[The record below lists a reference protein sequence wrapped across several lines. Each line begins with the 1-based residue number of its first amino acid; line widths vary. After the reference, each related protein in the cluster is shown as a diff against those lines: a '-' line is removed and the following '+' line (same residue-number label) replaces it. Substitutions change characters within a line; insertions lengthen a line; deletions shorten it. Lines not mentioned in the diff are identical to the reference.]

1 MQRMPLGN
9 PSSAHWVRLNHDPL
23 HLIERDLIAA
33 AVVKPRGARGFVR
46 GHLLRHF
53 QLAAVFE
60 VRGNSGCAERVAPD
74 QGFYSRAAG
83 AAPDHEVDLRLRDA
97 PFGELLRLAL
107 RGTEQGSAFLAA
119 DAGGLDVRR
128 HVLFEVVVR
137 RHLVALTA
145 LLMQRNPPA
154 ATLKIPVLDIHARRG
169 ANARERVDHKRDEG
183 AIAEADDEGSDLPGF
198 LILPLDGDAV
208 EENPR
213 LARGEHR
220 RLARLPAVPRPADGR
235 RWVPGDPLAGHEPIE
250 EHPDRGE
257 LQLNAR
263 PREFL

>member
-74 QGFYSRAAG
+74 QGFYSRTTG

-97 PFGELLRLAL
+97 SFGEQLRLAL
-107 RGTEQGSAFLAA
+107 RGTEQGSAFLAG
-119 DAGGLDVRR
+119 DARGLDVRR
-128 HVLFEVVVR
+128 HILFEVVVR
-137 RHLVALTA
+137 RHLVALAA
-145 LLMQRNPPA
+145 LLMQPHPPA
-154 ATLKIPVLDIHARRG
+154 ATLKIPVLDIHARRS

-183 AIAEADDEGSDLPGF
+183 AIAEADGPRTECAGFTGITWPVTSQSKSIRIAASCSLTLGRESSLPSF
-198 LILPLDGDAV
+198 SI
-208 EENPR
+208 
-213 LARGEHR
+213 
-220 RLARLPAVPRPADGR
+220 
-235 RWVPGDPLAGHEPIE
+235 
-250 EHPDRGE
+250 
-257 LQLNAR
+257 
-263 PREFL
+263 